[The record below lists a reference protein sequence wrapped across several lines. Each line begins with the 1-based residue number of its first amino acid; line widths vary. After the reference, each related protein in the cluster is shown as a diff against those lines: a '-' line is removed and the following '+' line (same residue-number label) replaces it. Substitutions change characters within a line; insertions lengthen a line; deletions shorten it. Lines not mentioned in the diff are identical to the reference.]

1 MVATHSLKSIKFE
14 GDFILLQIADK
25 IYKKSLDKISFKLK
39 SATDLERNA
48 FKISPSGYGIHWY
61 LIDEDLSVKGIIE
74 CE

>member
-25 IYKKSLDKISFKLK
+25 IYKKSLDKISLKLK
-39 SATDLERNA
+39 SATDLERNS

-61 LIDEDLSVKGIIE
+61 LIDEDLSVKGIIA